1 MALLT
6 ARVHQKHD
14 LEREIMALA
23 EGNGK
28 KIELNDEE
36 VEQIR
41 NESSVLVPLK
51 KVVPTSNKECKDLI
65 KFIFKKFY

>member
-6 ARVHQKHD
+6 AKIHQKHD
-14 LEREIMALA
+14 LEKEIIAIA
-23 EGNGK
+23 EENGK
-28 KIELNDEE
+28 SVHLKEEE

-51 KVVPTSNKECKDLI
+51 KVVPSTNNKECKEFKQLI
-65 KFIFKKFY
+65 